1 MDIEKIK
8 NSKTIVTG
16 KNILYFKQIASTQL
30 EAGIWQLI
38 KYKIDISIES
48 A

>member
-1 MDIEKIK
+1 MADYREFYEKSMKALTAYIENNK
-8 NSKTIVTG
+8 
-16 KNILYFKQIASTQL
+16 
-30 EAGIWQLI
+30 EMPGIWQLI

>member
-1 MDIEKIK
+1 MNKSNDKQ
-8 NSKTIVTG
+8 KTKKTYSV
-16 KNILYFKQIASTQL
+16 S
-30 EAGIWQLI
+30 GIWQLI